1 MKVSAVRRTAV
12 PVVALGLLLSA
23 ALSACGGDDGG
34 GGADGDTLRVVYV
47 AGTTGLFAVPGN
59 AVKRGLEAHVAA
71 LNEAGGIDGKQ
82 VELVVKDDQSDP
94 TRGVTLLQ
102 EEFTSGKPDLV
113 VPGSTSAES
122 LAMAPL
128 LERNDV
134 VGIGVAASPV
144 LDDLDEF
151 PNYFSTNGLQSE
163 ILQAAASYLAGQSGV
178 DKVALVVAD
187 DALGEAVTGGFSAS
201 MEAASVDYSVHT
213 FKADSVDVTA
223 TFQQALDED
232 PDWIYMDGSGDQ
244 VARMLE
250 GRVKAGAE
258 DVLTI
263 AGGAATGQINLFSI
277 AQPGQ
282 LDLVHAALLPVQA
295 YVDPADR
302 GEQFTTMLDAISA
315 QGELETGLF
324 SYAHGWEVIRAW
336 AAALEE
342 AGTDASTDELI
353 DTLETLPESEDPQF
367 PIMRAGWTPESHFPH
382 PPADAFVFSPVVGFE
397 DGMYV
402 TGK

>member
-1 MKVSAVRRTAV
+1 MNTTWFVRRSATPA
-12 PVVALGLLLSA
+12 VALGLA
-23 ALSACGGDDGG
+23 MAVCVTGCGGDDSGG
-34 GGADGDTLRVVYV
+34 GSDDPYRVVYI
-47 AGTTGLFAVPGN
+47 AGTTGLFSVPGN
-59 AVKRGLEAHVAA
+59 AVERGLTAHIDQINA
-71 LNEAGGIDGKQ
+71 AGGIDGREI
-82 VELVVKDDQSDP
+82 ELVVKDDQSDP

-102 EEFTSGKPDLV
+102 EEFTEGRPDLV

-144 LDDLDEF
+144 LDDLDTF

-163 ILQAAASYLAGQSGV
+163 ILQAAVAYLAGMDDVG
-178 DKVALVVAD
+178 KVALVVAD
-187 DALGEAVTGGFSAS
+187 DALGEAVADGFSAS
-201 MEAASVDYSVHT
+201 MDATSIDYSVQT

-258 DVLTI
+258 DVPAI
-263 AGGAATGQINLFSI
+263 AGGAATGQINLFDV

-282 LDLVHAALLPVQA
+282 LDKVQAALLPIQA

-302 GEQFTTMLDAISA
+302 GEQFTTMLEAITA

-324 SYAHGWEVIRAW
+324 SYAHGWEVIRSW
-336 AAALEE
+336 TAALEE
-342 AGTDASTDELI
+342 TGGDASTEEMI
-353 DTLETLPESEDPQF
+353 STLEELPESDDPQF
-367 PIMRAGWTPESHFPH
+367 PIMRAGWTAESHFPH
-382 PPADAFVFSPVVGFE
+382 PPAEAFVFSPVVGFE

-402 TGK
+402 TGP

>member
-1 MKVSAVRRTAV
+1 MRIPNRPWRR
-12 PVVALGLLLSA
+12 VVGACA
-23 ALSACGGDDGG
+23 ALLMLGVSVTACGDEEK
-34 GGADGDTLRVVYV
+34 GASGDTLRVVYV
-47 AGTTGLFAVPGN
+47 AGITGLFNVPSN
-59 AVKRGLEAHVAA
+59 AVKRGLEAHVDAINA
-71 LNEAGGIDGKQ
+71 DGGIDGKKI
-82 VELVVKDDQSDP
+82 ELVVKDDQSDP
-94 TRGVTLLQ
+94 TRAVTLLQ
-102 EEFTSGKPDLV
+102 EEFTKGKPALV

-128 LERNDV
+128 LERNGV

-144 LDDLDEF
+144 LDDLEKF

-163 ILQAAASYLAGQSGV
+163 ILTGAVDYMTDMDGV
-178 DKVALVVAD
+178 DKISLVVAD
-187 DALGEAVTGGFSAS
+187 DALGEAVETGFKAS
-201 MEAASVDYSVHT
+201 LEDAGVDFSVHV

-258 DVLTI
+258 KIPTL
-263 AGGAATGQINLFSI
+263 AGGAATGQINLFEV

-282 LDLVHAALLPVQA
+282 LNGVRAALLPVQA
-295 YVDPADR
+295 YVEPADR
-302 GEQFTTMLDAISA
+302 GEQFTTLVDALNA
-315 QGELETGLF
+315 QGPLETGLF

-336 AAALEE
+336 AAGLDG
-342 AGTDASTDELI
+342 AGVDASADELI
-353 DTLETLPESEDPQF
+353 KELESLPVGDDPQF
-367 PIMRAGWTPESHFPH
+367 PILRAGWSAESHFPH
-382 PPADAFVFSPVVGFE
+382 PPADAFSFSPVVGFE